1 MPKLDQ
7 TVAAWLKGD
16 AAEVGR
22 LNRVDTRDIHEDVH
36 RAALMLRNA
45 DWTTQIE
52 TLMQGSG
59 SAFIAVGVAHLA
71 DQDSVIEM
79 LKARGYTVERL

>member
-1 MPKLDQ
+1 M
-7 TVAAWLKGD
+7 V
-16 AAEVGR
+16 
-22 LNRVDTRDIHEDVH
+22 
-36 RAALMLRNA
+36 RNA